1 MLYCETS
8 SLAGSYKRKKVSCC
22 SDKKN
27 TIKKNFIH
35 GKNTTKME
43 SYFTLFP
50 FTGGCKNIVLSM
62 NIDNKFHMV
71 MYCTCLV
78 EEATCYSVWS
88 LLGLYFSITNQI
100 ILKHS
105 PKET

>member
-1 MLYCETS
+1 
-8 SLAGSYKRKKVSCC
+8 
-22 SDKKN
+22 
-27 TIKKNFIH
+27 
-35 GKNTTKME
+35 ME

-50 FTGGCKNIVLSM
+50 FTGGSKILSM

-71 MYCTCLV
+71 MHCTCLV
-78 EEATCYSVWS
+78 EEATSYSVWS
-88 LLGLYFSITNQI
+88 LLGLHFSITNQI